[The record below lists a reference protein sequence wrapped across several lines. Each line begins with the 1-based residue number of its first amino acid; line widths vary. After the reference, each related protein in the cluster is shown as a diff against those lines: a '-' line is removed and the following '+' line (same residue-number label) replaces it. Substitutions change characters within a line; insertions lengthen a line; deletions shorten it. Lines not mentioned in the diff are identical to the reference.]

1 MRNAI
6 LKRHAKP
13 GDEAPVGIGKDRN
26 LCMSETRLADFRFIA
41 TQQALESLCDEL
53 CHSTCVGLDTEFE
66 RSRTFF
72 AELCLVQIAAP
83 GVLACIDPFAVDS
96 LAPLTALLADGPATV
111 QLHAARQDLEVI
123 YQLDGRLPAPLL
135 DTQVA
140 AGLAGYADNIGYA
153 DLVAQLLGITLD
165 KSQTRTDWRQRPLS
179 QAQLD
184 YAAADVLH
192 LAPCAQLL
200 QEKLEGLG
208 RAAWLK
214 EDCRALLAP
223 EDFRQ
228 APETAWR
235 RLRGLANLIPAA
247 QARAVAL
254 AAWRETTAQD
264 RNLPRGWVLK
274 DDELLALAAN
284 PPASARDLAT
294 QFAHNGNVRR
304 HAETLVDALR
314 APAPTIELPAVRR
327 LTTAGRAELKRLSVC
342 AQDIAQRL
350 ALAPSILIT
359 RRELEMLVCAELPPR
374 LRDGWRGPVL
384 TELLALRAE
393 TSDEGLWDS

>member
-1 MRNAI
+1 MGSG
-6 LKRHAKP
+6 KR
-13 GDEAPVGIGKDRN
+13 RN
-26 LCMSETRLADFRFIA
+26 LFMGVTRLADFRFIA

-53 CHSTCVGLDTEFE
+53 GDVTCIGLDTEFE

-96 LAPLTALLADGPATV
+96 LAPLTALLADRSATV

-153 DLVAQLLGITLD
+153 DLVQQLLGITLD

-179 QAQLD
+179 PAQLD
-184 YAAADVLH
+184 YAVADVLH
-192 LAPCAQLL
+192 LAPCAQILE
-200 QEKLEGLG
+200 EKLEGLG
-208 RAAWLK
+208 RTAWLK
-214 EDCRALLAP
+214 EDCHALLST
-223 EDFRQ
+223 DGFRQ
-228 APETAWR
+228 APETAWQ
-235 RLRGLANLIPAA
+235 RLRGLPNLVPAA

-274 DDELLALAAN
+274 DEELLTLAAT
-284 PPASARDLAT
+284 PPASARDLAI
-294 QFAHNGNVRR
+294 QFASNGNVRR
-304 HAETLVDALR
+304 HAETIVDALH
-314 APAPTIELPAVRR
+314 APARIAEPRAVRR
-327 LTTAGRAELKRLSVC
+327 LTAAGRMELKRLSAC
-342 AQDIAQRL
+342 AQAIAQGL
-350 ALAPSILIT
+350 GLAPSILIT
-359 RRELEMLVCAELPPR
+359 RRELETLVCAEKPPR

-384 TELLALRAE
+384 AELVALCDA
-393 TSDEGLWDS
+393 TSNEGLWES